1 MSLFSKLFGASKAE
15 ETAKPEEYKGFLIYP
30 EPMKEGSVFR
40 VCARVEKE
48 IGGEMKSHRM
58 IRADTAG
65 SAEEATKATL
75 LKAKMM
81 IDQQGESIF
90 N

>member
-1 MSLFSKLFGASKAE
+1 MSLLSRIFGSSKPEKAE
-15 ETAKPEEYKGFLIYP
+15 PIVHKGFLIYP
-30 EPMKEGSVFR
+30 EPMKEGSVYR

-65 SAEEATKATL
+65 SAEEATKATI